1 VGEYKKKY
9 PQLHIQLLEPRIMF
23 DGAAIYAASEAI
35 DLLNEQN
42 SSSSNESSL
51 SSDLNPVIEN
61 LNSTKEIVFIDSG
74 VEDYQT
80 IVNAIDSSKSIY
92 LIDANENG
100 FLKMQNVLRDQSD
113 IDAVHII
120 GHASAGQV
128 VLGNSILNADTINSF
143 STALQSIGNSLAP
156 EGDLLFYGCNLAQG
170 EQGKLLLQQIGN
182 ITQADIAASDDIT
195 GQGGDWEL
203 EHNHG
208 IVETK
213 GIEVIDYK
221 SFLLQEGISS
231 LSGFVENTGTNLR
244 AGTSDAGTAS
254 SASNH
259 TDGNKPF
266 VITYERTVTSG
277 SFTFYN
283 NTSTST
289 GFEEN
294 DNGVQTAG
302 PTITSN
308 TTTVNASSTPM
319 NVYYVYATENS
330 GRNDVRSVTF
340 DGEIKGVWFNMN
352 NIVSYSGVSKSG
364 ATYHNDSQ
372 HGSGSQNAYSTEK
385 LKWNWGTNITV
396 NSKPSSH
403 KSDWFGVDTD
413 SNTLYVGFN
422 NGNQHGDIIRVFTE
436 TSNTA
441 PVARNDVG
449 VIAEDSTL
457 SVSNGANA
465 NVSGSYDATGE
476 HSGDV
481 IDTSSTTHYDTD
493 ADSDTLTV
501 TAVRLGSSEGSGTAG
516 SVGSALTGTYGQLTL
531 NSNGSYSYAANQS
544 AADALDAGDTV
555 YDYFNYTVSD
565 GTETDTAVITITVI
579 GINDD
584 VTAVNDYGVVTED
597 ATLTVTNGESQNLS
611 GSYDTHD
618 EHSGDISANDTDPD
632 ASPTHTITA
641 IRTGSIEGSGTAG
654 SIGSALTGTYGQ
666 LTLAADGSYT
676 YVANQDAADALDVG
690 DTVSDYFN
698 YTVSD
703 GTDTDI
709 AVIRIYVKGAND
721 TPVAQNDEGLI
732 AEGSTLT
739 VSNGDNANES
749 GGSYNATGEHTGDV
763 MDTSSSSH
771 SDSDADASAS
781 LSITG
786 IRTGRESAAAASFV
800 DSFSVGSQD
809 ILPYDLA
816 FNTDGTKMF
825 VVGNAGQDVNEYTLS
840 TGFDVSTASFVDS
853 FSVGSQ
859 DTVPVG
865 LAFNTDGTKMFVVGY
880 YGQDVNEYTLS
891 TGFDVS
897 TASFVDSFSVS
908 SQERYPYGLAFNTD
922 GTKMFVVGYA
932 GDDVNE
938 YTLSTGFDVSTAS
951 FVDSFSVG
959 SQDTV
964 PVSLAFNTDGTKMFV
979 VGYAGD
985 DVNEYTLSTGFDV
998 STASFVDSFSVSS
1011 QDTDPVGLAFNTDGT
1026 KMFVVGREGNDV
1038 NEYTLTSA
1046 FRLANDT
1053 GSVGS
1058 SLTGAYGTLTMSS
1071 NGSYTYAANS
1081 SIVGLDSGESVY
1093 DYFTYT
1099 VSDASAT
1106 DTAELKITIIGAGN
1120 TAPVARND
1128 VGVIEEDST
1137 LSVSDGA
1144 NANETGGSYNA
1155 TGEHSGDVIN
1165 TSSTTHYDT
1174 DADGDTLTVTAIRL
1188 GSSEGSG
1195 TAGTVGQALTG
1206 TYGQLTLNANGSY
1219 SYVANQTAADA
1230 LDAGDS
1236 VTDSFNYTI
1245 SDGTAT
1251 DIGTIT
1257 ITVLGINDA
1266 PVAQNDVGVI
1276 VEGSTLTVANSANAN
1291 ESGGSYNA
1299 TGEHSGDVIDTSSSS
1314 HTDSDADASSSL
1326 SITHIKLSGGSNS
1339 TVASSSSYNSNG
1351 TSITGTYGTI
1361 TIGADG
1367 SYTYAATTD
1376 ATDALDA
1383 GESATDTFVY
1393 TLSDGT
1399 AITTANLTITVL
1411 GANDAPVAQNDVGVI
1426 AEDSTLT
1433 VSDGADANETG
1444 GSYNATGEHS
1454 GDVIDSSNTST
1465 RDTDVDV
1472 ETLTVTAVR
1481 LGSSEGSGT
1490 AGSVGSA
1497 LTGTYGQLTLN
1508 SNGSYTYVA
1517 NQTAADALDAG
1528 DSVTDSFNY
1537 TVSDGTATDTAVITI
1552 TVLGINDTPTAQND
1566 VGVIVEDGTL
1576 TVTNGANATLDGSYD
1591 ATGENSGDLMDTSS
1605 SSHSDSDSDASA
1617 SLSITQ
1623 IKKDGGSNSSVAS
1636 GSSYN
1641 SSGTQVTGTYGT
1653 LTIGADGSYTYAAT
1667 QDAADPLDAGDTATD
1682 VFAYTLSDGTTTTTA
1697 NLTITILGAND
1708 APVAQND
1715 TGTVNE
1721 DATLT
1726 VSNGGNAAIVAG
1738 ASHDGS
1744 PYAIDEGSIR
1754 SLTFN
1759 NDGTTMFVVHASTP
1773 AVISKHAL
1781 STAFDITT
1789 ASQSTTY
1796 DISSHTTSPRGLIF
1810 NSDGTKLYI
1819 NSDQSSNKKVYEFS
1833 LSTAYDISSLSSPSS
1848 TVVSGQDGSPK
1859 GIAFNTDGSKMFLI
1873 GDSNNTVYE
1882 YSLSSAFDTTTI
1894 SYTSRSLDVS
1904 SKEVTPRGLSFN
1916 STGTK
1921 LFITGQNSDEIHEY
1935 DLSTGFNLST
1945 ASYNGAFDMTGTV
1958 TKANDIVFN
1967 NDGTKAFIGQTGTNK
1982 IFSYSLSSPFSLVD
1996 ITGENT
2002 GDVLHTS
2009 SSSNLDSDADDS
2021 ASLTVSAI
2029 RTGSSEGSGT
2039 SGSIGS
2045 ALTGTYGQLTI
2056 AANGSYSY
2064 VANQAAADALDA
2076 GDIVTDSFNYTVS
2089 DGTATDTAVITIT
2102 VIGINDT
2109 PTAQNDVGVIVEDGT
2124 LTVANSADATLT
2136 GTYDATGENSGDLI
2150 DTSSSSHTDS
2160 DSDASA
2166 SLSITQIKKSGGS
2179 NSAVG
2184 IGSSYNSSGTQVTGT
2199 YGTLTIGAD
2208 GSYTYAA
2215 TQDAADVLDVG
2226 ETATDVF
2233 VYTLSDGTATTTANL
2248 TITILGAND
2257 APVAANDYGAINE
2270 DATLTVSD
2278 GDNQTVSGRYDASG
2292 EHSGDV
2298 INTSYTGT
2306 DTDVDGDTLT
2316 VSAVRLGS
2324 TAGSGTAGT
2333 VGSALTGTYGQLTL
2347 NANGSYT
2354 YVANQTAADALDA
2367 GDEAVDYFNY
2377 TVSDGAATDI
2387 AVISIKV
2394 LGINDTPVAQN
2405 DVGVIA
2411 EDSTLTVI
2419 NGANANESGGS
2430 YNATGE
2436 HSGDVINTSSGSHQD
2451 SDADASASLTVT
2463 QIKKNGGSNSSV
2475 SSGSSYNSS
2484 GTSVTGTYGTLT
2496 IGADGSYTYAATAD
2510 AADGIASG
2518 ETANDVFV
2526 YTLSDGTET
2535 TTANITITI
2544 IGANDSPTA
2553 QNDVGVIMEGS
2564 TLTVAN
2570 SSNANVS
2577 GSFDATGEHSGDVID
2592 TSSSSHTDT
2601 DPDTSN
2607 TLTITHIKKDGG
2619 SNSTVSSSSSYNS
2632 SGTAVTGAYGTLTI
2646 GADGSYKYV
2655 AQSDI
2660 SGFDAGET
2668 LTDTFTY
2675 TVSDG
2680 TATTTA
2686 NIVITLLGDDGSSNN
2701 APVAQNDVG
2710 VIAEDSTLTVAN
2722 GANATLSGS
2731 YDATGENSGDVMDTS
2746 SSGHTDSDADGDAIT
2761 VTQIRKSG
2769 GSDSSVSSSSSY
2781 NSSGTS
2787 VTGTYGTLVIGA
2799 DGSYTYAADQSA
2811 ADDLDAGDSV
2821 TDTFIYTI
2829 SDGTATATATLTIT
2843 VLGINDAPTAVND
2856 TDSVNEDGTVTKTGA
2871 QDDVLTDDSDPDDS
2885 ATLTVTA
2892 IQPSGGSSSNV
2903 SSGSTYD
2910 SSGTSVTGTYGTL
2923 IIGADGS
2930 YTYTADQS
2938 AADDLDAGD
2947 TVDDVFTYTVSDG
2960 TTTTTATITITV
2972 TGVNDTPV
2980 AQNDVGVIA
2989 EDSTLTVTNGA
3000 NANVSGSYDATGE
3013 HSGDVM
3019 DTSSSSHT
3027 DSDADDSASLTIT
3040 QIKKDGGSN
3049 SSVSSGSSYNSS
3061 GTSVT
3066 GTYGTLTIGADGSY
3080 TYVADQAAADALDAG
3095 DSANDVF
3102 VYTLSDGTAT
3112 TTANI
3117 TISVLGIND
3126 DPAAVNDTD
3135 SVSEDG
3141 TVTKTGSQDDVL
3153 NDDTDADDAAALTVT
3168 AIQPSGGSSSNVSSG
3183 STYASS
3189 GTSVTGTY
3197 GTLIIG
3203 ADGSYTYTADQS
3215 AADDLDSGD
3224 SENDVFTYTVSDGTT
3239 TTTATITITVNGI
3252 NDTPVAQN
3260 DVGVI
3265 AEDSTLTVANGDNA
3279 NVSGSYDATGEHSG
3293 DVIDTTS
3300 SSHTDSDADDSA
3312 SLTIT
3317 QIKKDG
3323 GSNSSVSSGSSYNS
3337 SGTSVTGTYGTL
3349 TIGADGSYTY
3359 VADQTAADALD
3370 AGDSANDVFV
3380 YTLSDGTATTTANI
3394 TISVLGIN
3402 DDPAAVDDTDTVSEG
3417 ATVTKT
3423 GSQDDVLNDDT
3434 DADDSSSLT
3443 VTAIQPSGGSS
3454 SSVTSSSTYESNGT
3468 TVTGTY
3474 GTLTIGADG
3483 SYTYTA
3489 NQDAADALDDSESA
3503 TDVFTYTVSDGTS
3516 TDTATITITV
3526 NGSNDAPVARND
3538 TGTVEEDATLTVS
3551 DGDNASAVSATSFVD
3566 GFSVSSQENNP
3577 QGFRFNNDGTKMF
3590 VIGSAGDDINE
3601 YTLSTGFDVSTAS
3614 FVDSKDISSQETG
3627 PRDLAFNSDGT
3638 KMFVVGVQGDDV
3650 NEYTLSTA
3658 FDVSTASFVDS
3669 KDISSQD
3676 SNPTGLAFNQDGTKM
3691 FVAGNAGDD
3700 INEYTL
3706 STGFDVSTASFVDSF
3721 SVSSQDAQPNG
3732 LTFNSDGTKMF
3743 VVGNQG
3749 NDINEYDLSLGFDV
3763 STASFVGALD
3773 VSSQDSAPKAISFN
3787 HDGTKLFV
3795 LGSTNKSVFEY
3806 SLTSPFS
3813 LINVDAEHSGDVIDT
3828 SNTSSYDTDVDVE
3841 TLTVT
3846 AVRLG
3851 SSEGSGTAG
3860 TVGSA
3865 LTGTYGQLTLNANGS
3880 YTYVANQSAADDLDA
3895 GDIVYDYFN
3904 YTVSDGDA
3912 TDIAVI
3918 TITVVGINDT
3928 PVAVNDT
3935 DSVNED
3941 ATVTKTGSQDDA
3953 LYDDTDADDSDS
3965 LTVTGIAP
3973 SGGSTST
3980 VSEGS
3985 TYASGGTTVTGTY
3998 GTLIIGA
4005 DGSYTYTADQSAA

>member
-1 VGEYKKKY
+1 VGKDKKKY

-143 STALQSIGNSLAP
+143 STALQSIGNSLTQ

-203 EHNHG
+203 EHNYG

-302 PTITSN
+302 PNISSN

-436 TSNTA
+436 ASTNA
-441 PVARNDVG
+441 PVARNDYG
-449 VIAEDSTL
+449 WINEDSTL
-457 SVSNGANA
+457 TVSNGADA
-465 NVSGSYDATGE
+465 NVSGSYDASGE
-476 HSGDV
+476 HTGDV
-481 IDTSSTTHYDTD
+481 IDTSSSSYADTD
-493 ADSDTLTV
+493 ADGDTLTI
-501 TAVRLGSSEGSGTAG
+501 TAVRKGSTEGSGTVG

-565 GTETDTAVITITVI
+565 GTLTDTAVIRIAVL

-641 IRTGSIEGSGTAG
+641 IRKGSTEGSGTAG

-703 GTDTDI
+703 GTDTDTG
-709 AVIRIYVKGAND
+709 VIRIYVLGAND

-786 IRTGRESAAAASFV
+786 IRTGRESAAAATFV
-800 DSFSVGSQD
+800 DSFSISSQET
-809 ILPYDLA
+809 LPYDLA

-825 VVGNAGQDVNEYTLS
+825 VVGASGDDVNEYTLS

-853 FSVGSQ
+853 FSVSSQ

-922 GTKMFVVGYA
+922 GTKMFVVGYG

-964 PVSLAFNTDGTKMFV
+964 PVSLKFNTDGTKMFV
-979 VGYAGD
+979 VGYTGD

-1106 DTAELKITIIGAGN
+1106 DTAELKITVIGVGN

-1251 DIGTIT
+1251 DTGTIT

-1399 AITTANLTITVL
+1399 AITTANITITVL

-1682 VFAYTLSDGTTTTTA
+1682 VFTYTLSDGTTTTTA

-1759 NDGTTMFVVHASTP
+1759 NDGTTMFVIHASTP

-1819 NSDQSSNKKVYEFS
+1819 NSDQNSNKKIYEFS

-1859 GIAFNTDGSKMFLI
+1859 GVAFNADGSKMFLI

-2009 SSSNLDSDADDS
+2009 SSSNSDSDADDS

-2089 DGTATDTAVITIT
+2089 DGAATDTAVITIT

-2124 LTVANSADATLT
+2124 LTVANSANATLT

-2333 VGSALTGTYGQLTL
+2333 VGQALTGTYGQLTL

-2354 YVANQTAADALDA
+2354 YVANQTAADALDV
-2367 GDEAVDYFNY
+2367 GDEVTDSFNY
-2377 TVSDGAATDI
+2377 TVSDGALTDT
-2387 AVISIKV
+2387 ALLEIKV
-2394 LGINDTPVAQN
+2394 FGVNDTPVAQN

-2411 EDSTLTVI
+2411 EDSTLTVT
-2419 NGANANESGGS
+2419 NGANATLTGDS
-2430 YNATGE
+2430 YDATGE
-2436 HSGDVINTSSGSHQD
+2436 NSGDVINTSSSSHQD

-2518 ETANDVFV
+2518 ETATDVFV

-2544 IGANDSPTA
+2544 LGANDSPTA

-2570 SSNANVS
+2570 SANANVS

-2632 SGTAVTGAYGTLTI
+2632 SGTAVTGAYGTITI
-2646 GADGSYKYV
+2646 GADGSYQYV

-2722 GANATLSGS
+2722 SANATLSGS

-2746 SSGHTDSDADGDAIT
+2746 SSVILI
-2761 VTQIRKSG
+2761 VTLMGMPLLLLKSEKVAAQILRFL
-2769 GSDSSVSSSSSY
+2769 
-2781 NSSGTS
+2781 
-2787 VTGTYGTLVIGA
+2787 LVVPI
-2799 DGSYTYAADQSA
+2799 
-2811 ADDLDAGDSV
+2811 
-2821 TDTFIYTI
+2821 
-2829 SDGTATATATLTIT
+2829 
-2843 VLGINDAPTAVND
+2843 
-2856 TDSVNEDGTVTKTGA
+2856 
-2871 QDDVLTDDSDPDDS
+2871 
-2885 ATLTVTA
+2885 
-2892 IQPSGGSSSNV
+2892 
-2903 SSGSTYD
+2903 
-2910 SSGTSVTGTYGTL
+2910 
-2923 IIGADGS
+2923 
-2930 YTYTADQS
+2930 
-2938 AADDLDAGD
+2938 
-2947 TVDDVFTYTVSDG
+2947 
-2960 TTTTTATITITV
+2960 
-2972 TGVNDTPV
+2972 
-2980 AQNDVGVIA
+2980 
-2989 EDSTLTVTNGA
+2989 
-3000 NANVSGSYDATGE
+3000 
-3013 HSGDVM
+3013 
-3019 DTSSSSHT
+3019 
-3027 DSDADDSASLTIT
+3027 
-3040 QIKKDGGSN
+3040 
-3049 SSVSSGSSYNSS
+3049 
-3061 GTSVT
+3061 
-3066 GTYGTLTIGADGSY
+3066 
-3080 TYVADQAAADALDAG
+3080 
-3095 DSANDVF
+3095 
-3102 VYTLSDGTAT
+3102 
-3112 TTANI
+3112 
-3117 TISVLGIND
+3117 
-3126 DPAAVNDTD
+3126 
-3135 SVSEDG
+3135 
-3141 TVTKTGSQDDVL
+3141 
-3153 NDDTDADDAAALTVT
+3153 
-3168 AIQPSGGSSSNVSSG
+3168 
-3183 STYASS
+3183 
-3189 GTSVTGTY
+3189 
-3197 GTLIIG
+3197 
-3203 ADGSYTYTADQS
+3203 
-3215 AADDLDSGD
+3215 
-3224 SENDVFTYTVSDGTT
+3224 
-3239 TTTATITITVNGI
+3239 
-3252 NDTPVAQN
+3252 
-3260 DVGVI
+3260 
-3265 AEDSTLTVANGDNA
+3265 
-3279 NVSGSYDATGEHSG
+3279 
-3293 DVIDTTS
+3293 
-3300 SSHTDSDADDSA
+3300 
-3312 SLTIT
+3312 
-3317 QIKKDG
+3317 
-3323 GSNSSVSSGSSYNS
+3323 
-3337 SGTSVTGTYGTL
+3337 
-3349 TIGADGSYTY
+3349 
-3359 VADQTAADALD
+3359 TAAEL
-3370 AGDSANDVFV
+3370 
-3380 YTLSDGTATTTANI
+3380 
-3394 TISVLGIN
+3394 
-3402 DDPAAVDDTDTVSEG
+3402 
-3417 ATVTKT
+3417 
-3423 GSQDDVLNDDT
+3423 Q
-3434 DADDSSSLT
+3434 
-3443 VTAIQPSGGSS
+3443 
-3454 SSVTSSSTYESNGT
+3454 
-3468 TVTGTY
+3468 
-3474 GTLTIGADG
+3474 
-3483 SYTYTA
+3483 
-3489 NQDAADALDDSESA
+3489 
-3503 TDVFTYTVSDGTS
+3503 
-3516 TDTATITITV
+3516 
-3526 NGSNDAPVARND
+3526 
-3538 TGTVEEDATLTVS
+3538 
-3551 DGDNASAVSATSFVD
+3551 
-3566 GFSVSSQENNP
+3566 
-3577 QGFRFNNDGTKMF
+3577 
-3590 VIGSAGDDINE
+3590 
-3601 YTLSTGFDVSTAS
+3601 
-3614 FVDSKDISSQETG
+3614 
-3627 PRDLAFNSDGT
+3627 
-3638 KMFVVGVQGDDV
+3638 
-3650 NEYTLSTA
+3650 
-3658 FDVSTASFVDS
+3658 
-3669 KDISSQD
+3669 
-3676 SNPTGLAFNQDGTKM
+3676 
-3691 FVAGNAGDD
+3691 
-3700 INEYTL
+3700 
-3706 STGFDVSTASFVDSF
+3706 
-3721 SVSSQDAQPNG
+3721 
-3732 LTFNSDGTKMF
+3732 
-3743 VVGNQG
+3743 
-3749 NDINEYDLSLGFDV
+3749 
-3763 STASFVGALD
+3763 
-3773 VSSQDSAPKAISFN
+3773 
-3787 HDGTKLFV
+3787 
-3795 LGSTNKSVFEY
+3795 
-3806 SLTSPFS
+3806 
-3813 LINVDAEHSGDVIDT
+3813 
-3828 SNTSSYDTDVDVE
+3828 
-3841 TLTVT
+3841 
-3846 AVRLG
+3846 
-3851 SSEGSGTAG
+3851 
-3860 TVGSA
+3860 
-3865 LTGTYGQLTLNANGS
+3865 
-3880 YTYVANQSAADDLDA
+3880 
-3895 GDIVYDYFN
+3895 
-3904 YTVSDGDA
+3904 
-3912 TDIAVI
+3912 
-3918 TITVVGINDT
+3918 
-3928 PVAVNDT
+3928 
-3935 DSVNED
+3935 
-3941 ATVTKTGSQDDA
+3941 
-3953 LYDDTDADDSDS
+3953 
-3965 LTVTGIAP
+3965 
-3973 SGGSTST
+3973 
-3980 VSEGS
+3980 
-3985 TYASGGTTVTGTY
+3985 
-3998 GTLIIGA
+3998 
-4005 DGSYTYTADQSAA
+4005 